1 MPFHCKESAGVCQIG
16 KEDKKQEAA
25 ISAAGAKD
33 TDAYF
38 IGFLPEGQGGGAGRN
53 RIHTKMQWNLL
64 HYPEKQ

>member
-16 KEDKKQEAA
+16 KEDEKQEAA

-38 IGFLPEGQGGGAGRN
+38 IGFLPEG
-53 RIHTKMQWNLL
+53 
-64 HYPEKQ
+64 